1 MKNMIKRSFKQ
12 ELLAGILFVAVL
24 PLVVSCL
31 FLIQLFKAKAANDYR
46 KKDLEQAAVIEERL
60 SELFSLL
67 DETAGKLAEDEAIRQ
82 ALISESYGR
91 RSEIYSLLYGVTGP
105 LRSFAQFDLYSAD
118 GLCLYSTGTGM
129 FHKTLPPYW
138 GILKAASARPGKLSL
153 QKTQEENTELL
164 TAARVILSAGGEAA
178 GFVVVSLG
186 EENFE
191 EVLKGVCG
199 SQDGICILD
208 GFFETVYSAGTARRE
223 GIGSVLRERRLLGKP
238 LTEACRGN
246 SVYVSALS
254 GTGLYSV
261 LLRPEVFTEDTV
273 RSMYTVLFIMTGV
286 SFLLC
291 LAVSAKMSSHLSRPI
306 RILNTAM
313 QAVQEGHLDTRV
325 QTERIDEFGQLADNF
340 DTMTARLSEYMD
352 EQVAQQKRLNEV
364 QIAMMQS
371 QLNPHFLYNTLDT
384 MKWVAKANHIPE
396 IATLAAKL
404 AKILRTSIS
413 GEPFLALSE
422 ELELVE
428 CYAEIQRLRF
438 GGKFAFT
445 CVLPEE
451 LSDCM
456 VPKLIVQPIVEN
468 AVLHGLA
475 ESDEGH
481 IVVRVS
487 ESADENLLLIE
498 VTDDGCGIEETVM
511 EHLNSRDRR
520 NLKGHIGFY
529 NVDMIIR
536 LHYGDGYGLKVGR
549 RPEGGTRV
557 LLTLPKQ
564 REAPPGQSGKE
575 ERYE

>member
-1 MKNMIKRSFKQ
+1 MKNIIRCSFKQ
-12 ELLAGILFVAVL
+12 ELLAGFLLVAVL

-46 KKDLEQAAVIEERL
+46 KKDLEQAAAVEERL
-60 SELFSLL
+60 LELFSLL
-67 DETAGKLAEDEAIRQ
+67 DQTTGELAKNEMIRQ
-82 ALISESYGR
+82 ALAPKTYGR
-91 RSEIYSLLYGVTGP
+91 RSEIYSILYGATEE
-105 LRSFAQFDLYSAD
+105 LRGLAQFDLYSVD

-138 GILKAASARPGKLSL
+138 GILKAATVRSGELSL
-153 QKTQEENTELL
+153 QKAQTEGTWLL
-164 TAARVILSAGGEAA
+164 AAARPVRGEESENV

-208 GFFETVYSAGTARRE
+208 GFFETVYSTGTARRE
-223 GIGSVLRERRLLGKP
+223 DIGGVLRRRRLLGEA
-238 LTEACRGN
+238 LTEGFHGN

-254 GTGLYSV
+254 KTGLYSV

-291 LAVSAKMSSHLSRPI
+291 LAVAAKMSSHLSQPI
-306 RILNTAM
+306 RTLNTAM
-313 QAVQEGHLDTRV
+313 REVQEGRLDTRV
-325 QTERIDEFGQLADNF
+325 HTDRIDEFGQLADNF

-352 EQVAQQKRLNEV
+352 ERVAQQKRLNEV

-396 IATLAAKL
+396 LATLAAKL

-413 GEPFLALSE
+413 GEPFLPLFE

-428 CYAEIQRLRF
+428 SYAEIQRIRF
-438 GGKFAFT
+438 GGTFAFT
-445 CVLPEE
+445 CELPKE

-481 IVVRVS
+481 IAVRVS
-487 ESADENLLLIE
+487 ESDDESSLLIE

-511 EHLNSRDRR
+511 EHLNSRDKKK
-520 NLKGHIGFY
+520 LKGHIGFY

-536 LHYGDGYGLKVGR
+536 LHYGDGYGLKVSR
-549 RPEGGTRV
+549 LPEGGTRV
-557 LLTLPKQ
+557 IITLPKQ
-564 REAPPGQSGKE
+564 RGDASAP
-575 ERYE
+575 ERGGGTV